1 MADVASCEK
10 EGRTTGRRKGI
21 APVRGGRGTKLL
33 YTAAKRMGLLAR
45 EGGREQKKIVSAP
58 ISWDLMRNY
67 FETPARDI
75 SEAAVI
81 PPARAPPFPNA
92 FLH

>member
-45 EGGREQKKIVSAP
+45 EGGSRRK
-58 ISWDLMRNY
+58 
-67 FETPARDI
+67 
-75 SEAAVI
+75 
-81 PPARAPPFPNA
+81 
-92 FLH
+92 